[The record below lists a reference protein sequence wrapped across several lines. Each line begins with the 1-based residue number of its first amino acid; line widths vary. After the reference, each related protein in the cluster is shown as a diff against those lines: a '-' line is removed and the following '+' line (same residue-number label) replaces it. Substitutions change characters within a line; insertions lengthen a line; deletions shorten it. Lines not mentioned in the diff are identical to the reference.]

1 MKKTRITI
9 LSLLLLPLCSIAQ
22 IQSTISIGSAVSYAD
37 AKNTEKYLPV
47 VQPNASLNF
56 HIPIT
61 NSVSLQTGLMYSIRG
76 YNTVQKETFEK
87 DKSYYLTQYRMQ
99 YLSVPLILSVKT
111 IQTKKL
117 QVWADGGMHYNFFLS
132 GSMRYDYENYK
143 NNELTSNGGAT
154 YRIKG
159 WFTPSKYSPTRNSYD
174 MNALDIALKLQ
185 VRFLYMNRYS
195 LALFHEYSL
204 YDVRSNPDNAASSV
218 KAQYTGISLGYRL
231 F

>member
-9 LSLLLLPLCSIAQ
+9 LLLLLLPLCSIAQ
-22 IQSTISIGSAVSYAD
+22 IQSTISIGSAISYAD

-47 VQPNASLNF
+47 VQPNASLSFN
-56 HIPIT
+56 IPVT
-61 NSVSLQTGLMYSIRG
+61 KSVSLQTGLMYSIRG

-99 YLSVPLILSVKT
+99 YLSVPLMLSVKT
-111 IQTKKL
+111 INTKKL
-117 QVWADGGMHYNFFLS
+117 QVWAEGGMHYNFFLS

-143 NNELTSNGGAT
+143 NNELVENSGAT

-185 VRFLYMNRYS
+185 MRFIYKDRYS
-195 LALFHEYSL
+195 LAIYHEYSL

-218 KAQYTGISLGYRL
+218 KAQYTGLAVGYRL

>member
-1 MKKTRITI
+1 MKKKRITI
-9 LSLLLLPLCSIAQ
+9 LLLLVLPLCSIAQ
-22 IQSTISIGSAVSYAD
+22 IQSTISIGSAVSYAN

-56 HIPIT
+56 HIPVT
-61 NSVSLQTGLMYSIRG
+61 NGVSLQTGLMYSIRG

-99 YLSVPLILSVKT
+99 YLSVPLMLSVKT
-111 IQTKKL
+111 INTGKL
-117 QVWADGGMHYNFFLS
+117 QVWTDGGMHYNFFLS

-143 NNELTSNGGAT
+143 NNELVENSGAT

-185 VRFLYMNRYS
+185 MRFIYKDRYS
-195 LALFHEYSL
+195 LAVYHEYSL

-218 KAQYTGISLGYRL
+218 KAQYTGLAVGYRL

>member
-9 LSLLLLPLCSIAQ
+9 LSLVLLPLCSIAQ
-22 IQSTISIGSAVSYAD
+22 IQSSISIGGAVSYAN

-47 VQPNASLNF
+47 VQPNASLTFN
-56 HIPIT
+56 IPIT

-76 YNTVQKETFEK
+76 YNTVQKETFEQ
-87 DKSYYLTQYRMQ
+87 DKSYYLTQYRMR
-99 YLSVPLILSVKT
+99 YLSIPLMLSVKT
-111 IQTKKL
+111 IKTKKL

-143 NNELTSNGGAT
+143 NNELVENSGAT

-159 WFTPSKYSPTRNSYD
+159 WFTPSKYSPTRDSYD

-185 VRFLYMNRYS
+185 MRFMYKDRYL
-195 LALFHEYSL
+195 LAVYHEYSL
-204 YDVRSNPDNAASSV
+204 YDIRSNPDNAASSV

>member
-1 MKKTRITI
+1 MIRKCITI
-9 LSLLLLPLCSIAQ
+9 LLLVPLCSAAQ
-22 IQSTISIGSAVSYAD
+22 IHTTISVGSAVSYAD

-47 VQPNASLNF
+47 VQPNASLAVN
-56 HIPIT
+56 IPIVDG
-61 NSVSLQTGLMYSIRG
+61 VSLQTGLMYSIRG

-99 YLSVPLILSVKT
+99 YLSVPLMLSIKT
-111 IQTKKL
+111 FKTEKL
-117 QVWADGGMHYNFFLS
+117 QLWADGGMHYNFFLA
-132 GSMRYDYENYK
+132 GTMQYNYENYS
-143 NNELTSNGGAT
+143 NNELTSNGGNT

-159 WFTPSKYSPTRNSYD
+159 WFTPSKYSPTRSSYD

-185 VRFLYMNRYS
+185 MRFMYKDKYS
-195 LALFHEYSL
+195 LAIYHEYSL
-204 YDVRSNPDNAASSV
+204 YDIRSNPDNAASTV

>member
-1 MKKTRITI
+1 MKKTSVAI
-9 LSLLLLPLCSIAQ
+9 LLLVLPLCSIAQ
-22 IQSTISIGSAVSYAD
+22 IQSTISIGSAVSYAN

-47 VQPNASLNF
+47 VQPNASLTFN
-56 HIPIT
+56 IPIT

-76 YNTVQKETFEK
+76 YNTVQKETFEQ

-99 YLSVPLILSVKT
+99 YLSVPLMLSVKT
-111 IQTKKL
+111 INTQKL

-132 GSMRYDYENYK
+132 GSMRFDYENYK
-143 NNELTSNGGAT
+143 NNELVENSGAT

-159 WFTPSKYSPTRNSYD
+159 WFTPSKYSPTRDSYD

-185 VRFLYMNRYS
+185 MRFIYKDRYS
-195 LALFHEYSL
+195 LAVYHEYSL

>member
-47 VQPNASLNF
+47 VQPNASLSF
-56 HIPIT
+56 HVPVT
-61 NSVSLQTGLMYSIRG
+61 NSVSLQTGVMYSIRG
-76 YNTVQKETFEK
+76 YNTVQKETFEQ

-99 YLSVPLILSVKT
+99 YLSVPLMLSVKT
-111 IQTKKL
+111 INTQKL
-117 QVWADGGMHYNFFLS
+117 QVFADGGMHYNFFLA

-143 NNELTSNGGAT
+143 NNELVENSGAN

-185 VRFLYMNRYS
+185 MRFTYKDRYS
-195 LALFHEYSL
+195 LTVYHEYSL

>member
-1 MKKTRITI
+1 MIRKCITI
-9 LSLLLLPLCSIAQ
+9 LLLSPLCVAAQ
-22 IQSTISIGSAVSYAD
+22 ISSTVSIGSAVSYAN
-37 AKNTEKYLPV
+37 AKNTEKYLPA
-47 VQPNASLNF
+47 VQPNASLSFN
-56 HIPIT
+56 IPVT
-61 NSVSLQTGLMYSIRG
+61 KSVSLQTGLMYSIRG

-99 YLSVPLILSVKT
+99 YLSVPLMLSVKT

-117 QVWADGGMHYNFFLS
+117 QVWAEGGMHYNFFLS
-132 GSMRYDYENYK
+132 GIMQYDYENYK
-143 NNELTSNGGAT
+143 NNELVENSGAT

-185 VRFLYMNRYS
+185 MRFIYKDRYS
-195 LALFHEYSL
+195 LAIYHEYSL

-218 KAQYTGISLGYRL
+218 KAQYTGLAVGYRL

>member
-47 VQPNASLNF
+47 VQPNASLTFN
-56 HIPIT
+56 IPIT

-76 YNTVQKETFEK
+76 YNTVQKETFEQ

-99 YLSVPLILSVKT
+99 YLSVPLMLSVKT
-111 IQTKKL
+111 IKTPKL
-117 QVWADGGMHYNFFLS
+117 QVWTDGGMHYNFFLS

-143 NNELTSNGGAT
+143 NNELVENSGAT

-159 WFTPSKYSPTRNSYD
+159 WFTPSKYSPTRDSYD

-185 VRFLYMNRYS
+185 MRFIYKDRYS
-195 LALFHEYSL
+195 LAVYHEYSL

>member
-47 VQPNASLNF
+47 VQPNASLTFN
-56 HIPIT
+56 IPIT
-61 NSVSLQTGLMYSIRG
+61 NGVSLQTGVMYSIRG
-76 YNTVQKETFEK
+76 YNTVQKETFEQ

-99 YLSVPLILSVKT
+99 YLSVPLMLSVKT
-111 IQTKKL
+111 INTKKM

-143 NNELTSNGGAT
+143 NNELVENSGAT

-185 VRFLYMNRYS
+185 MRFIYKDRYS
-195 LALFHEYSL
+195 LAVYHEYSL
-204 YDVRSNPDNAASSV
+204 YDVRSNPDNASSSV

>member
-1 MKKTRITI
+1 MKKTSVNI
-9 LSLLLLPLCSIAQ
+9 LLLVLPLCSIAQ
-22 IQSTISIGSAVSYAD
+22 IQSTISIGSAVSYAN
-37 AKNTEKYLPV
+37 AKNTEKYLPI
-47 VQPNASLNF
+47 VQPNTSLTFN
-56 HIPIT
+56 IPIT

-76 YNTVQKETFEK
+76 YNTVQKETFEQ

-99 YLSVPLILSVKT
+99 YLSVPMMLCVKT
-111 IQTKKL
+111 INTQKL

-143 NNELTSNGGAT
+143 NNELVENSGAT
-154 YRIKG
+154 YRVKG

-185 VRFLYMNRYS
+185 MRFIYKDRYS
-195 LALFHEYSL
+195 LAVYHEYSL

>member
-1 MKKTRITI
+1 MIRKCITI
-9 LSLLLLPLCSIAQ
+9 LLLVPLCSAAQ
-22 IQSTISIGSAVSYAD
+22 IHTTISAGSAVSYAD

-47 VQPNASLNF
+47 VQPNASLAVN
-56 HIPIT
+56 IPIAGG
-61 NSVSLQTGLMYSIRG
+61 VSLQTGLMYSIRG

-99 YLSVPLILSVKT
+99 YLSVPLMLSVKT
-111 IQTKKL
+111 FKTKKL
-117 QVWADGGMHYNFFLS
+117 QMWADGGMHYNFFLA
-132 GSMRYDYENYK
+132 GTMQYNYENYS
-143 NNELTSNGGAT
+143 NNELTSKGGNT

-159 WFTPSKYSPTRNSYD
+159 WFTPSKYSPTRSSYD

-185 VRFLYMNRYS
+185 MRFIYKDKYS
-195 LALFHEYSL
+195 VAIYHEYSL
-204 YDVRSNPDNAASSV
+204 YDIRSNPDNAASTV

>member
-1 MKKTRITI
+1 MKKTSVTI
-9 LSLLLLPLCSIAQ
+9 LLLVLPLCSIAQ
-22 IQSTISIGSAVSYAD
+22 IQSSISIGSAISYAN

-47 VQPNASLNF
+47 VQPNASLIF
-56 HIPIT
+56 TIPVT

-76 YNTVQKETFEK
+76 YNTVQKETFEQ

-99 YLSVPLILSVKT
+99 YLSVPLMLSVKT
-111 IQTKKL
+111 INTQKL

-143 NNELTSNGGAT
+143 NNELVENSGAT
-154 YRIKG
+154 YRVKG

-185 VRFLYMNRYS
+185 MRFIYKDRYS
-195 LALFHEYSL
+195 LAVYHEYSL

>member
-9 LSLLLLPLCSIAQ
+9 LLLLLLPLCSIAQ
-22 IQSTISIGSAVSYAD
+22 IQSTISIGSAISYAD

-47 VQPNASLNF
+47 VQPNASLSFN
-56 HIPIT
+56 IPVT
-61 NSVSLQTGLMYSIRG
+61 KSVSLQTGLMYSIRG

-99 YLSVPLILSVKT
+99 YLSVPLMLSVKT
-111 IQTKKL
+111 IQTKEL

-143 NNELTSNGGAT
+143 NNELVENSGAT

-159 WFTPSKYSPTRNSYD
+159 WFTPSKYSPTRDSYD

-185 VRFLYMNRYS
+185 MRFIYKDRYS
-195 LALFHEYSL
+195 LAVYHEYSL

-218 KAQYTGISLGYRL
+218 KAQYSGISLGYRL

>member
-1 MKKTRITI
+1 MKKTSVAI
-9 LSLLLLPLCSIAQ
+9 LLLVLPLCSIAQ
-22 IQSTISIGSAVSYAD
+22 IQSTISIGSAISYAD
-37 AKNTEKYLPV
+37 ARNTEKYLPV
-47 VQPNASLNF
+47 VQPNASLTFN
-56 HIPIT
+56 IPIT

-76 YNTVQKETFEK
+76 YNTVQKETFKE

-99 YLSVPLILSVKT
+99 YLSVPLMLSVKT
-111 IQTKKL
+111 INTKQL
-117 QVWADGGMHYNFFLS
+117 QVWADCGMHYNFFLA

-143 NNELTSNGGAT
+143 NNELVENSGAT
-154 YRIKG
+154 YRVKG

-185 VRFLYMNRYS
+185 MRFIYKDRYS
-195 LALFHEYSL
+195 LAVYHEYSL